1 MTIRPVE
8 LQTNEFRLTV
18 IGSGTCVPSA
28 RRGSPG
34 LLIQTQ
40 ESSFLVDCGPG
51 TMGRLAKIGIGPEK
65 IDALFQTHI
74 HPDHISDLVA
84 FLFANNYGQPVRT
97 ADLSIIG
104 APGLGE
110 FIGKLQGIYEHW
122 LEAKNYK
129 LQLLEATGGP
139 IELQGISINT
149 SPVKHSKLSMAYRFT
164 DREGKSIVVSG
175 DTDYCRELVDLAQG
189 ADLLVLECSHPDAL
203 KVEGHLSPRYAG
215 IIAREAECNK
225 LVLTHFYPQCDDA
238 DILGECRREF
248 SGEIFLAE
256 DLREYVI

>member
-1 MTIRPVE
+1 MTIRGVE
-8 LQTNEFRLTV
+8 PKSNEFRLTV

-34 LLIQTQ
+34 LLIRTQ
-40 ESSFLVDCGPG
+40 ECSFLVDCGPG
-51 TMGRLAKIGIGPEK
+51 TLGRLAKIGIGPER

-74 HPDHISDLVA
+74 HPDHISDLVP

-97 ADLSIIG
+97 ADLNIFG

-110 FIGKLQGIYEHW
+110 FIGKLQGIYENW
-122 LEAKNYK
+122 LDAQNYK
-129 LQLLEATGGP
+129 LNVREPAGGP
-139 IELQGISINT
+139 VELQGVRIKS
-149 SPVKHSKLSMAYRFT
+149 SPVKHSKSSLAYRFT

-175 DTDYCRELVDLAQG
+175 DTDYCRELVSLARG

-203 KVEGHLSPRYAG
+203 KMEGHLSPRYAG
-215 IIAREAECNK
+215 RIAWEAECNK
-225 LVLTHFYPQCDDA
+225 LVLTHFYPPCDDA
-238 DILGECRREF
+238 DIIDECRKEY

-256 DLREYVI
+256 DLQEYII